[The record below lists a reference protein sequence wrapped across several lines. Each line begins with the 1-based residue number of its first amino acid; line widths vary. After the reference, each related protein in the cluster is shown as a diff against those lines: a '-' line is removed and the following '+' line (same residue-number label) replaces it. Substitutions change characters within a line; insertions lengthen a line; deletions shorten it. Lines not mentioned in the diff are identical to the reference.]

1 MVVWDFWT
9 INNRFKKAVGLRHFG
24 DHLGLLPFC
33 WAWTYVVMIY
43 SQDPYSDD
51 SLRRVCVLM
60 LFLGIQNVT
69 SWASTGVTRDPDWD
83 HFCQPA
89 TIQKFSHSW
98 APILGTRMD
107 FPETTVKNK
116 NPPLFWPGIHS
127 NMRQDHQTRGFAEAH
142 GFHTSILSMFWLSE
156 FNSGLPWKTSK
167 YLSTRVYSMPPYGIR
182 TVHFVDKDNTW

>member
-1 MVVWDFWT
+1 
-9 INNRFKKAVGLRHFG
+9 
-24 DHLGLLPFC
+24 
-33 WAWTYVVMIY
+33 MIY

-60 LFLGIQNVT
+60 LFLGILNLLLRVGMSAVSCNVAGLHT
-69 SWASTGVTRDPDWD
+69 DKGGTRTGIIFAN
-83 HFCQPA
+83 HQPA
-89 TIQKFSHSW
+89 RGMSQESKLFCLDKMKKPGASRNFHIP

-142 GFHTSILSMFWLSE
+142 GFHTLLLSMFWLAE
-156 FNSGLPWKTSK
+156 FNSGLP
-167 YLSTRVYSMPPYGIR
+167 
-182 TVHFVDKDNTW
+182 